1 MWGQQHNQ
9 PKTLIVVTIVRMPM
23 IARRR
28 AAILCIVVP
37 RAAPNHTN
45 TTLLP
50 GCPTPKGDWSV
61 VVYLE
66 YLQHLGEIR

>member
-1 MWGQQHNQ
+1 MWGQHHNQ